1 MGSRERSKNCVDFP
15 SPFDPKEL
23 KMASGVAV
31 SEDVKIKYDEIKKK
45 KTHRYC
51 VFFIKDEK
59 LIAVE
64 KIGGRD
70 SSYEE
75 FLSDIMPA
83 DLKIAVTACTTLNM
97 NTNVRAPQRRLV

>member
-1 MGSRERSKNCVDFP
+1 M
-15 SPFDPKEL
+15 
-23 KMASGVAV
+23 

-64 KIGGRD
+64 KIGKLELGI
-70 SSYEE
+70 SYFEKWGMILVFKSLFQE
-75 FLSDIMPA
+75 AYVPLCAQEPIQVFWSIPTNL
-83 DLKIAVTACTTLNM
+83 LYV
-97 NTNVRAPQRRLV
+97 NT

>member
-1 MGSRERSKNCVDFP
+1 M
-15 SPFDPKEL
+15 
-23 KMASGVAV
+23 

-64 KIGGRD
+64 KIGKLELGI
-70 SSYEE
+70 YYFQKWGMILVFKTLFQEAYVVC
-75 FLSDIMPA
+75 LS
-83 DLKIAVTACTTLNM
+83 LF
-97 NTNVRAPQRRLV
+97 APKNRYKFSEVCLLEY